1 MPPLGKG
8 GRRPQGPRKPQQPQD
23 RINDGIRA
31 KQVRLIAVDG
41 EQRGIVSIREAMA
54 YAEEVDLD
62 LVQVS
67 DGDGDTPV
75 CRVMDYSKHRYEKQK
90 QEREA
95 RRKSARNDVKQVR
108 LRPKIADHDYDTKRN
123 HVRKFLEH
131 GHEVQVQVQFRG
143 REQAHP
149 EIGQRLLDRMVVDVA
164 DCGKLKSPANREGR
178 ILSLVI
184 APLPK
189 KQ

>member
-1 MPPLGKG
+1 VPPVGK

-31 KQVRLIAVDG
+31 KQVRLIAADG
-41 EQRGIVSIREAMA
+41 EQRGIVATREALE
-54 YAEEVDLD
+54 YADSVELD

-67 DGDGDTPV
+67 DGDGETPV

-95 RRKSARNDVKQVR
+95 RRKSAKNDVKEVR
-108 LRPKIADHDYDTKRN
+108 LRPKIAEHDYETKRN
-123 HVRKFLEH
+123 HVRKFLEQ

-143 REQAHP
+143 REMAHP
-149 EIGQRLLDRMVVDVA
+149 QIGRKLLDRMTEEVA
-164 DCGKLKSPANREGR
+164 DLGKVKTPPNQDGR
-178 ILSLVI
+178 FMKMVI
-184 APLPK
+184 APLAK